1 MEEKKLICPV
11 RRIENSSMD
20 LKIDLQENKMNI
32 KVDIST
38 KNIVKLVTDFI
49 NKNFNKEKKNG

>member
-11 RRIENSSMD
+11 ERIDKSNID
-20 LKIDLQENKMNI
+20 LKIDLQEDKMNI
-32 KVDIST
+32 NVDIST